1 LELCRIFHGPVIVK
15 VFQEAGNMRTTVI
28 PVAAALAL
36 LVAGSTAEAGVTERQ
51 FVSGGTVRLELDAG
65 EYEIVGSRD
74 DRIRVTWD
82 DGQKD
87 TDVSLRIDVKASR
100 ATVRTDTPWNDGAR
114 IRIELPRRTNI
125 VLRLSAGDL
134 EISGI
139 EGSKDI
145 SAHAGDVTIDV
156 GSRDQYRY
164 ATASVRVG
172 ELNADAFNVHKD
184 GLFRSFEW
192 TGKGKYELRAHL
204 TVGDLKLDN

>member
-1 LELCRIFHGPVIVK
+1 LGLSRIFRRPVIVI
-15 VFQEAGNMRTTVI
+15 VFQEAESMRTTVV
-28 PVAAALAL
+28 PAAAALAML
-36 LVAGSTAEAGVTERQ
+36 AAGSAAAAGVTERQ

-74 DRIRVTWD
+74 ERIRVTWD
-82 DGQKD
+82 DRRKN
-87 TDVSLRIDVKASR
+87 TDVTLRIDVKASR
-100 ATVRTDTPWNDGAR
+100 ATVRTDTPWNDGAK

-134 EISGI
+134 DISGI

-145 SAHAGDVTIDV
+145 SAQAGDVTIDV

-172 ELNADAFNVHKD
+172 DLNADAFNIRQE

>member
-1 LELCRIFHGPVIVK
+1 
-15 VFQEAGNMRTTVI
+15 MRTTVI

-36 LVAGSTAEAGVTERQ
+36 LAGGTPVEAAETERP

-82 DGQKD
+82 DREKD
-87 TDVSLRIDVKASR
+87 TDVTLRIDTRASR
-100 ATVRTDTPWNDGAR
+100 ATVRTDTPWNDGAK

-139 EGSKDI
+139 EGSKDV

-164 ATASVRVG
+164 ATATVRVG
-172 ELNADAFNVHKD
+172 DLNANAFNVRKE

>member
-1 LELCRIFHGPVIVK
+1 
-15 VFQEAGNMRTTVI
+15 MRTTVI
-28 PVAAALAL
+28 PVYRNRLAQFLVAAPLAL
-36 LVAGSTAEAGVTERQ
+36 LVAGSTAEAAGVTERQ

-65 EYEIVGSRD
+65 EYEVVGSRD
-74 DRIRVTWD
+74 DRIRVTWA
-82 DGQKD
+82 DGD
-87 TDVSLRIDVKASR
+87 RSTEVSLRIDVKAQR
-100 ATVRTDTPWNDGAR
+100 ATVRTDTPWNDGAKV
-114 IRIELPRRTNI
+114 RIELPRRTNI
-125 VLRLSAGDL
+125 VVRLTAGDL

-172 ELNADAFNVHKD
+172 DLRAGAFNVHKE

-192 TGKGKYELRAHL
+192 TGTGKYELRAHL
-204 TVGDLKLDN
+204 TVGDLRLDR

>member
-1 LELCRIFHGPVIVK
+1 
-15 VFQEAGNMRTTVI
+15 MRTTVI

-36 LVAGSTAEAGVTERQ
+36 LAGGPTAEAAQTERP

-82 DGQKD
+82 DREKD
-87 TDVSLRIDVKASR
+87 TDVTLRIDARASR
-100 ATVRTDTPWNDGAR
+100 ATVRTDTPWNDGAK

-172 ELNADAFNVHKD
+172 DLNAAAFNVRKE

-204 TVGDLKLDN
+204 TVGDLRLDN

>member
-1 LELCRIFHGPVIVK
+1 
-15 VFQEAGNMRTTVI
+15 MRTTV
-28 PVAAALAL
+28 VAATAAAVAMV
-36 LVAGSTAEAGVTERQ
+36 VAGSAAAAGVTERQ

-65 EYEIVGSRD
+65 EYEVVGSRD

-82 DGQKD
+82 DRQKN
-87 TDVSLRIDVKASR
+87 TDVTLRIDVNASR
-100 ATVRTDTPWNDGAR
+100 ATVRTDTPWNDGAK

-139 EGSKDI
+139 EGSKDV
-145 SAHAGDVTIDV
+145 SAQAGDVTIDV

-172 ELNADAFNVHKD
+172 DLRADAFNIRKE

-204 TVGDLKLDN
+204 TVGDLKLDR

>member
-1 LELCRIFHGPVIVK
+1 
-15 VFQEAGNMRTTVI
+15 MRTTVI

-36 LVAGSTAEAGVTERQ
+36 LVGGSTAETAEVTERQ

-65 EYEIVGSRD
+65 EYEVVGSRD

-82 DGQKD
+82 DREKN
-87 TDVSLRIDVKASR
+87 TEVSLRIDVKASR
-100 ATVRTDTPWNDGAR
+100 ATVRTDTPWNDGAK
-114 IRIELPRRTNI
+114 IRIELPRHTNI
-125 VLRLSAGDL
+125 VVRLTAGDL

-139 EGSKDI
+139 EGSKDV

-156 GSRDQYRY
+156 GSREQYRY
-164 ATASVRVG
+164 ATATVRVG
-172 ELNADAFNVHKD
+172 DLRAHAFNVHKE

-204 TVGDLKLDN
+204 TVGDLRLDR